1 MAQHPGVKRVVA
13 LEGREA
19 NLRKARLVQ
28 ELLGIRNVEFLQ
40 ANLEDADL
48 ASLGKFDAVFCCGL
62 LYHLPQPRT
71 LLERLPTVAPVLFI
85 WTQYASDHE
94 ARDLPGG
101 LRGKIHVEGGPD
113 EPLSGLS
120 PTATWLT
127 LDSRRLRLKD
137 QNPFVV
143 CAPEIGDDRSRDEAE
158 ARLPGN
164 CTGENC
170 PSLAIGGPTGLI
182 GKEAQVEV
190 ACHDVI
196 ELLLLQNIGRL
207 CPGHDNDVTCN
218 ALPFSRQNRQ
228 LANAKNIRVFGR
240 VALEP
245 VDCLDARIDV
255 RKARPDITEAG
266 PRKRSR
272 E

>member
-1 MAQHPGVKRVVA
+1 MNRSQNLAAEFERLGPWIYQFQIGGQIFGGGISAIGDVRVESFFRFAPGIETILELGSLEGAHTFIMAQHPGVKRVVA

-127 LDSRRLRLKD
+127 LDSLR
-137 QNPFVV
+137 
-143 CAPEIGDDRSRDEAE
+143 
-158 ARLPGN
+158 
-164 CTGENC
+164 
-170 PSLAIGGPTGLI
+170 
-182 GKEAQVEV
+182 
-190 ACHDVI
+190 
-196 ELLLLQNIGRL
+196 ELLTAAGYTRIEVIRDDPAHGNG
-207 CPGHDNDVTCN
+207 PAVTI
-218 ALPFSRQNRQ
+218 A
-228 LANAKNIRVFGR
+228 ATTA
-240 VALEP
+240 
-245 VDCLDARIDV
+245 
-255 RKARPDITEAG
+255 
-266 PRKRSR
+266 
-272 E
+272 